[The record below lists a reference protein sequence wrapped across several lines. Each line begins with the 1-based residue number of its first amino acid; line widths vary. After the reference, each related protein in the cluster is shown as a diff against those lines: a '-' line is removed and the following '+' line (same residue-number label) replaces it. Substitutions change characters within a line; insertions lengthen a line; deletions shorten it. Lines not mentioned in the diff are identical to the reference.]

1 YRLLSSKLANIGSS
15 FSRPS
20 STYRFKRHLNRN
32 DTISISVLFYLSTC
46 LFGES
51 TGPNID
57 NVTKS
62 TNKETGGSTYGVVFE
77 TADNFFAKQINT
89 HITTVAT
96 YLEKQVEALT
106 QVPLIIL
113 CNSCVL
119 WDV

>member
-1 YRLLSSKLANIGSS
+1 MVITRSQSSVAASTAAAL
-15 FSRPS
+15 R
-20 STYRFKRHLNRN
+20 STYKINKQGF
-32 DTISISVLFYLSTC
+32 SVLFYLSTC